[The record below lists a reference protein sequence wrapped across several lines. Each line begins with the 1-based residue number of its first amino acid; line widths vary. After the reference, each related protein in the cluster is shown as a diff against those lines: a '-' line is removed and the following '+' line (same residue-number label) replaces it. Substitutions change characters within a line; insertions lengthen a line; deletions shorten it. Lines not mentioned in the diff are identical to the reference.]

1 MRPSPLPA
9 PPVPAPMLAV
19 AGELP
24 EPAQDAAWGYEFKW
38 DGVRALAAVRRGRVE
53 LWARSGIPLTARYPE
68 LRHVPDALADRDV
81 VVDGEVV
88 ALDRLGRPDFGLLQN
103 RMHRTGGVEVA
114 RLAAAAPVTFL
125 VFDVLAVGGRSLLDL
140 PYGERRERLD
150 ALGAQGR
157 RWVGTPWFR
166 GGGADVH
173 AASRANGLEGV
184 VAKRLDSPYRPGVRA
199 PEWRKVKH
207 LRMQS
212 VVVGGWRPGKGRRA
226 GGVGSLL
233 VGVHDDDGRLV
244 YAGHVGTGFTE
255 AGLGELGALLSPR
268 RTSPFAGALPREVS
282 RDAVWAEPA
291 LVGEVAFAAWTADG
305 RMRHPAWRGL
315 RDDLDADD
323 VVVEWSP

>member
-1 MRPSPLPA
+1 MRPDPLPE
-9 PPVPAPMLAV
+9 PVPAPMLAV

-24 EPAQDAAWGYEFKW
+24 PRREDGGWGYEFKW
-38 DGVRALAAVRRGRVE
+38 DGVRALAAVRDGRLG
-53 LWARSGIPLTARYPE
+53 LWARSGTEVTGRYPE
-68 LRHVPDALADRDV
+68 LSRLPAALAGADV
-81 VVDGEVV
+81 VLDGEVV

-103 RMHRTGGVEVA
+103 RMHRTGGADVA

-125 VFDVLAVGGRSLLDL
+125 VFDVLTVGSERLLEE
-140 PYGERRERLD
+140 PYEVRRERLEE
-150 ALGAQGR
+150 LGAAGQ
-157 RWVGTPWFR
+157 RWVTTPWFR

-173 AASRANGLEGV
+173 AASRDNGLEGV

-207 LRMQS
+207 VRMQG

-244 YAGHVGTGFTE
+244 YAGHVGTGFTD
-255 AGLGELGALLSPR
+255 AALRELGGLLRPR
-268 RTSPFAGALPREVS
+268 RTPPFADAIPREVA
-282 RDAVWAEPA
+282 RDARWAEPD

-315 RDDLDADD
+315 REDLDVDD

>member
-1 MRPSPLPA
+1 MVRPALPE

-24 EPAQDAAWGYEFKW
+24 ADDAAWGYEFKW
-38 DGVRALAAVRRGRVE
+38 DGVRALAAVRDGRVD
-53 LWARSGIPLTARYPE
+53 LWARSGTQLADRYPE
-68 LRHVPDALADRDV
+68 LGRLPDTLAGVDAV
-81 VVDGEVV
+81 LDGEVV

-103 RMHRTGGVEVA
+103 RMHRTGGPEVA
-114 RLAAAAPVTFL
+114 RLAAAAPVTYL
-125 VFDVLAVGGRSLLDL
+125 VFDLLAERGRSLLGL
-140 PYGERRERLD
+140 PYARRRERLD
-150 ALGAQGR
+150 ALAPQGH
-157 RWVGTPWFR
+157 RWAATPWFR

-173 AASRANGLEGV
+173 AASRDNGLEGV
-184 VAKRLDSPYRPGVRA
+184 VAKRLDSPYRPGARS

-207 LRMQS
+207 VRTQS
-212 VVVGGWRPGKGRRA
+212 VVVGGWRPGRGRRA

-244 YAGHVGTGFTE
+244 YAGHVGTGFTD
-255 AGLGELGALLSPR
+255 AVLRELGGLLTPR
-268 RTSPFAGALPREVS
+268 RTPPFAGAVPRDVA
-282 RDAVWAEPA
+282 RDARWAEPE

-315 RDDLDADD
+315 REDLDVDD

>member
-1 MRPSPLPA
+1 
-9 PPVPAPMLAV
+9 MLAV

-24 EPAQDAAWGYEFKW
+24 PAGQDAAWGYEFKW
-38 DGVRALAAVRRGRVE
+38 DGVRALAAVRDGRAR
-53 LWARSGIPLTARYPE
+53 LWARSGTPVTDRYPE
-68 LRHVPDALADRDV
+68 LGDLPDTLHGADV

-103 RMHRTGGVEVA
+103 RMHRTGGAEVA

-125 VFDVLAVGGRSLLDL
+125 VFDVLTVAGHSLLDL
-140 PYGERRERLD
+140 PYDERRERLD
-150 ALGAQGR
+150 DLGAQGR
-157 RWVGTPWFR
+157 RWVTTPWFR

-173 AASRANGLEGV
+173 AASRDNGLEGV
-184 VAKRLDSPYRPGVRA
+184 VAKRLDSAYRPGVRA

-207 LRMQS
+207 VRMQS
-212 VVVGGWRPGKGRRA
+212 VVVGGWRPGRGRRA

-244 YAGHVGTGFTE
+244 YAGHVGTGFTD
-255 AGLGELGALLSPR
+255 AVLRELGAALTPR
-268 RTSPFAGALPREVS
+268 RTSPFAEALPRDVA
-282 RDAVWAEPA
+282 RDAVWAEPD

-315 RDDLDADD
+315 REDLDVDD

>member
-1 MRPSPLPA
+1 MRPAALPE
-9 PPVPAPMLAV
+9 PPVPGPMLAV

-24 EPAQDAAWGYEFKW
+24 PRAQDGGWGFEFKW
-38 DGVRALAAVRRGRVE
+38 DGVRAVTAVRGGRTE
-53 LWARSGIPLTARYPE
+53 LWARSGTPITDRYPE
-68 LRHVPDALADRDV
+68 LRHVPEALARADV

-88 ALDRLGRPDFGLLQN
+88 ALDRLGRPDFGLLQG
-103 RMHRTGGVEVA
+103 RMHRTGGAEVA
-114 RLAAAAPVTFL
+114 RLAAAAPVTYL

-140 PYGERRERLD
+140 PYAERREHLD
-150 ALGAQGR
+150 GLGAQGH
-157 RWVGTPWFR
+157 RWVTTPWFR

-184 VAKRLDSPYRPGVRA
+184 VAKRLDSVYRPGVRA

-212 VVVGGWRPGKGRRA
+212 VVVGGWRPGRGRRA

-244 YAGHVGTGFTE
+244 YAGHVGTGFTD
-255 AGLGELGALLSPR
+255 AMLRDLGAALAPR
-268 RTSPFAGALPREVS
+268 RTSPFADALPRDVA
-282 RDAVWAEPA
+282 RDAVWAEPD

-315 RDDLDADD
+315 RDDLDVDD

>member
-1 MRPSPLPA
+1 
-9 PPVPAPMLAV
+9 MLAV

-24 EPAQDAAWGYEFKW
+24 PRAQDGQWGYEFKW
-38 DGVRALAAVRRGRVE
+38 DGVRAVAAVRGGRVE
-53 LWARSGIPLTARYPE
+53 LWARSGTLVTNRYPE
-68 LRHVPDALADRDV
+68 LSSLPVALRRADL

-88 ALDRLGRPDFGLLQN
+88 ALDRLGRPDFGLLQA
-103 RMHRTGGVEVA
+103 RMHRTGGAEVA
-114 RLAAAAPVTFL
+114 RMATAAPVSYL
-125 VFDVLAVGGRSLLDL
+125 VFDVLSVEGRSLLDL
-140 PYGERRERLD
+140 PYEQRRERLD
-150 ALGAQGR
+150 GLGAEGQ

-244 YAGHVGTGFTE
+244 YAGHVGTGFTD
-255 AGLGELGALLSPR
+255 AVLRELGGLLVPR
-268 RTSPFAGALPREVS
+268 RTSPFADALPREVA
-282 RDAVWAEPA
+282 RDARWTEPV

-315 RDDLDADD
+315 REDLDVDD

>member
-1 MRPSPLPA
+1 
-9 PPVPAPMLAV
+9 MLAV

-24 EPAQDAAWGYEFKW
+24 PPGQDAAWGYEFKW
-38 DGVRALAAVRRGRVE
+38 DGVRALAAVRGGRAE
-53 LWARSGIPLTARYPE
+53 LWARSGTPVTTRYPE
-68 LRHVPDALADRDV
+68 LGRLPDALADADV

-114 RLAAAAPVTFL
+114 RLAAAAPVTYL
-125 VFDVLAVGGRSLLDL
+125 VFDLLGTGGRSLLDL
-140 PYGERRERLD
+140 PYEERRELLD
-150 ALGAQGR
+150 DLGAQGQ
-157 RWVGTPWFR
+157 RWVTTPWFR

-173 AASRANGLEGV
+173 AASRDNGLEGV
-184 VAKRLDSPYRPGVRA
+184 VAKRLDSAYRPGVRA

-244 YAGHVGTGFTE
+244 YAGHVGTGFTD
-255 AGLGELGALLSPR
+255 AMLRELGALLTPR
-268 RTSPFAGALPREVS
+268 RRAPFAGVVPRDVT
-282 RDAVWAEPA
+282 RDAVWAEPD

-315 RDDLDADD
+315 REDLDVED

>member
-1 MRPSPLPA
+1 MSPVLPE

-24 EPAQDAAWGYEFKW
+24 PAGQDAAWGYEFKW
-38 DGVRALAAVRRGRVE
+38 DGVRALAAVREGRLG
-53 LWARSGIPLTARYPE
+53 LWARSGTDTTARYPE
-68 LRHVPDALADRDV
+68 LGRLPDALTGVDL

-88 ALDRLGRPDFGLLQN
+88 ALDRRGRPDFGLLQN
-103 RMHRTGGVEVA
+103 RMHRTGGAEVA
-114 RLAAAAPVTFL
+114 RLAAAAPVTYL
-125 VFDVLAVGGRSLLDL
+125 VFDLLTVGGRSLLDH
-140 PYGERRERLD
+140 PYEERRERLED
-150 ALGAQGR
+150 LGAAGR
-157 RWVGTPWFR
+157 HWVTTPWFR

-173 AASRANGLEGV
+173 AASRDNGLEGV

-207 LRMQS
+207 VRMQS

-244 YAGHVGTGFTE
+244 YAGHVGTGLTD
-255 AGLGELGALLSPR
+255 AVLRELGSLVTAR
-268 RTSPFAGALPREVS
+268 RTPPFADAIPREVA
-282 RDAVWAEPA
+282 RDARWVEPE

-315 RDDLDADD
+315 REDLDVDD
-323 VVVEWSP
+323 VVVEWSA

>member
-1 MRPSPLPA
+1 
-9 PPVPAPMLAV
+9 MLAV

-24 EPAQDAAWGYEFKW
+24 PAGQDAAWGYEFKW
-38 DGVRALAAVRRGRVE
+38 DGVRALAAVRDGRAR
-53 LWARSGIPLTARYPE
+53 LWARSGTPVTDRYPE
-68 LRHVPDALADRDV
+68 LNDLPDALHGADV

-103 RMHRTGGVEVA
+103 RMHRTGGAEVA

-125 VFDVLAVGGRSLLDL
+125 VFDVLTVAGHSLLDL
-140 PYGERRERLD
+140 PYDERRERLD
-150 ALGAQGR
+150 DLGAQGR
-157 RWVGTPWFR
+157 RWVTTPWFR

-173 AASRANGLEGV
+173 AASRDNGLEGV
-184 VAKRLDSPYRPGVRA
+184 VAKRLESAYRPGVRA

-207 LRMQS
+207 VRMQS
-212 VVVGGWRPGKGRRA
+212 VVVGGWRPGRGRRA

-244 YAGHVGTGFTE
+244 YAGHVGTGFTD
-255 AGLGELGALLSPR
+255 AVLRELGAALTPR
-268 RTSPFAGALPREVS
+268 RTSPFAEALPRDVA
-282 RDAVWAEPA
+282 RDAVWAEPD

-315 RDDLDADD
+315 REDLDVDD